1 MRNPFYIDCKS
12 TKTASVENNEIATKY
27 FNDIRK
33 IKVLTDED
41 QKKLL
46 FVIKNGT
53 EQEALLSRN
62 KLIEANQRFVASI
75 AKHLASGDNFND
87 LVSEGNLGFLKA
99 IEKYDP
105 EYKQRFLT
113 YAQYWISKYMI
124 DYITTTEKCITTKNP
139 NLVYAYAAKASNAF
153 FLENGRYPTVEELQE
168 YLENSDIRYKF
179 PNKTDLYQVVITSV
193 DDIDNENKDSEDFN
207 VELSNEYNMKTA
219 SNNVSEMLDGMDL
232 KSRVLDIFKLLND
245 EEIEVLKRMYGFEG
259 EEECIETVALIMNKP
274 EKEIRKIHKKAMNKI
289 RQKLGIEWHD

>member
-12 TKTASVENNEIATKY
+12 TKTANVGNDDIATKY

-62 KLIEANQRFVASI
+62 RLIETNQRFVASI

-105 EYKQRFLT
+105 GYKQKFLT

-153 FLENGRYPTVEELQE
+153 FLENGRYPTAEELQE
-168 YLENSDIRYKF
+168 YLENSEAKCKF
-179 PNKTDLYQVVITSV
+179 ANKADLYQVVITSV
-193 DDIDNENKDSEDFN
+193 DDIDNENKDSGDFN
-207 VELSNEYNMKTA
+207 VGLSNEYNTKTS
-219 SNNVSEMLDGMDL
+219 SNNISEMLDGVDL
-232 KSRVLDIFKLLND
+232 KSRVTDIFKLLND
-245 EEIEVLKRMYGFEG
+245 EEIGLLKRMYGFDG

>member
-168 YLENSDIRYKF
+168 YLENSGIRYKF
-179 PNKTDLYQVVITSV
+179 ANKTDLYQVVITSV

-232 KSRVLDIFKLLND
+232 KSRVLNIFKLLDD

-259 EEECIETVALIMNKP
+259 EEECVETVALIMNKT
-274 EKEIRKIHKKAMNKI
+274 EKEIRKIHKRAMNKI